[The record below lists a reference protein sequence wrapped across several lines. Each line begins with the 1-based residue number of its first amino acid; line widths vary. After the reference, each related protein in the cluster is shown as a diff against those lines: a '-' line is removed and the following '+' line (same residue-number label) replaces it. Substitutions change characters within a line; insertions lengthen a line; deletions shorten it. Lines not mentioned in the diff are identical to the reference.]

1 MSACEAECYKTD
13 VLLHV
18 GSFRQRVKFGLDSL
32 VAELQSETRRSTP
45 AEAAAWR
52 NSLPAFAEVL
62 DHEAL
67 EPFHIQVGTP
77 GDVAVEYRLPASAS
91 WVDVVLLGR
100 ANDRPSA
107 VVVELKDWNT
117 AGDQPGP
124 REGLV
129 IHAKREVLHPSDQVR
144 GYVEYCRRFHS
155 VVQAEEAQVSGC
167 VFFTFASSAEPYSED
182 PHRSLVAEYPVF
194 TRSQEDVTRRF
205 PRHLATKLAVP
216 DREFAQRF
224 SRGAYRQERGFVR
237 QVATAIAHPRSSPFV
252 LLDEQRVGFE
262 KCMKHVERVLKPAKV
277 SAKNRHGSKSVIIVE
292 GPPGSGKSVI
302 AAHLWA
308 QIASD
313 EMIDGNVV
321 LTTTSSAQRSNW
333 EGLFERASG
342 KRAARGVVVGANQ
355 YNPGLSPSWVKGER
369 ASGRKTAIADWRRNL
384 EQFQGQGLKVRCPDN
399 TFAVSIVD
407 EAHGLIDPTVPGKEG
422 VPPSGWAMHA
432 GPQAWHVIR
441 SSRVSV
447 FLMDSEQS
455 YRDNETTSRASI
467 EAFAKEFGVEDVEVV
482 SLAGAQFRCGG
493 SAEYMAWL
501 DATLGMASEPNLPN
515 PWRKG
520 HGGQF
525 GFEIVGDPAQLET
538 ALRSR
543 IAEGRSARLLASY
556 ARPWMTKKLSKP
568 HTAPDA
574 KKDFQ
579 IVYDRGGD
587 PRTWSRIW
595 NYAPEQD
602 YTLFV
607 QAPDGSYMA
616 DDPLGEVGCPYVVR
630 GFDFD
635 YVGVLW
641 LSDLVRRDGRW
652 VADHAHIQ
660 ESAWKKTRSSSRK
673 EKGRGAATDE
683 LVRRLQRG
691 YRILLSRAIR
701 GAYVWFEDG
710 ETREWVEQELQS
722 QG

>member
-1 MSACEAECYKTD
+1 M
-13 VLLHV
+13 LLDV
-18 GSFRQRVKFGLDSL
+18 GSFRQRVKFGLDGL

-45 AEAAAWR
+45 TEAAAWR
-52 NSLPAFAEVL
+52 NSLPALADVL

-67 EPFHIQVGTP
+67 EPFHIQVGAP
-77 GDVAVEYRLPASAS
+77 GDLAVEYRLPASSS
-91 WVDVVLLGR
+91 WADVVLLGR
-100 ANDRPSA
+100 ANDKPAA
-107 VVVELKDWNT
+107 VVVELKEWDT
-117 AGDQPGP
+117 AGDRPGP
-124 REGLV
+124 RESLV
-129 IHAKREVLHPSDQVR
+129 VHAKREVLHPSDQVR

-155 VVQAEEAQVSGC
+155 VVQAEDAQVSGC

-194 TRSQEDVTRRF
+194 TRSEADVTRRF
-205 PRHLATKLAVP
+205 PLHLASKLTLP

-224 SRGAYRQERGFVR
+224 SQGAYRQDRGFVR
-237 QVATAIAHPRSSPFV
+237 QVASAIAHPKSSPFV
-252 LLDEQRVGFE
+252 LLDEQRAGFE
-262 KCMKHVERVLKPAKV
+262 KCMKHVERVLKPAKA
-277 SAKNRHGSKSVIIVE
+277 SAKTRRDAKSVIIVE

-308 QIASD
+308 QVAAD
-313 EMIDGNVV
+313 PRIDGNVV
-321 LTTTSSAQRSNW
+321 LTTTSGSQRSNW
-333 EGLFERASG
+333 EGLFDTASG
-342 KRAARGVVVGANQ
+342 KRAARGIVRGANQ
-355 YNPGLSPSWVKGER
+355 YNPGLSPTWVKSER
-369 ASGRKTAIADWRRNL
+369 DGGRKTAVADWRLNL
-384 EQFQGQGLKVRCPDN
+384 KQFGSQGRRSRSPDDSY
-399 TFAVSIVD
+399 AVSIVD

-422 VPPSGWAMHA
+422 VPPSGWTMHA
-432 GPQAWHVIR
+432 GPQAYHVIR

-467 EAFAKEFGVEDVEVV
+467 EAFAKEFGVDEVEVV

-501 DATLGMASEPNLPN
+501 DATLGLAREPTSPK

-525 GFEIVGDPAQLET
+525 GFEIVEDPAQLEA

-556 ARPWMTKKLSKP
+556 ARPWTTKKLGKP
-568 HTAPDA
+568 HAAPDVR
-574 KKDFQ
+574 KDFQ
-579 IVYDRGGD
+579 LVYDRGGEQK
-587 PRTWSRIW
+587 TWSRIW
-595 NYAPEQD
+595 NHAPEQD

-607 QAPDGSYMA
+607 QAPPGSYMA
-616 DDPLGEVGCPYVVR
+616 EDPLGEVGCPYVVR

-652 VADHAHIQ
+652 VADHAHIH
-660 ESAWKKTRSSSRK
+660 ESAWKKTRSAARK
-673 EKGRGAATDE
+673 EKGKGTATDE

-691 YRILLSRAIR
+691 YRILLSRAVR
-701 GAYVWFEDG
+701 GAYVWFEDA
-710 ETREWVEQELQS
+710 ETREWVERALQ
-722 QG
+722 QAK